1 MNNLKIVVLQNNDF
15 VFYID
20 NYFLKMLAVIEL
32 GGNQFTVKK
41 GDVIDVKKLDKEV
54 SSTFDVEALLVSD
67 DDWKETKVWTPFVSG
82 SKVELKVLEQFKWEK
97 VRVFK
102 MKSKKR
108 YMRNNWFRANLTKL
122 EVISVA

>member
-1 MNNLKIVVLQNNDF
+1 MKLKNYCFAEQYFNLF
-15 VFYID
+15 T

-67 DDWKETKVWTPFVSG
+67 DDWKETKVWTPFVEG
-82 SKVELKVLEQFKWEK
+82 SKVVLKVLDQFKWKK

-108 YMRNNWFRANLTKL
+108 YMRNNWFRARLTKL
-122 EVISVA
+122 EVISIA